1 MDNWEENIIN
11 WLTDVQKGIDNFYQ
25 QVDEDI
31 NRTIKVVNQEIDQWM
46 EDCEEYL
53 DDITIEFHQLII
65 DTDSFFT
72 EFINLFLDDV
82 IIHEDYSQENYTEN
96 WDTENWEEWF
106 EEDYKRKPNPQK
118 YPACVGCSNY
128 HGHSYGGN
136 LLVCAMHPYGWENE
150 NCPDWQGESK

>member
-1 MDNWEENIIN
+1 MDNWEANIIN

-53 DDITIEFHQLII
+53 DDITIEFHQVII
-65 DTDSFFT
+65 DTDSFLT
-72 EFINLFLDDV
+72 EFINLFLDDE
-82 IIHEDYSQENYTEN
+82 IIHEDHSQENYTEN

-106 EEDYKRKPNPQK
+106 EEDYKRKPNPKK

-150 NCPDWQGESK
+150 NCPDWQGES